1 MGLGTRIAEFVGGI
15 RKAAG
20 GALTPVGAGN
30 SSPGFASWLMGAT
43 GGAIIREPFTGAW
56 QRNISEAAAM
66 GPNVYAN
73 SAVFTCTNIISSD
86 ISILP
91 VQVLRVNPADGI
103 REEHR
108 FHPAWLLMQQ
118 PNSYQTTLQF
128 IQQYLTSKLTNGNT
142 YVLLLRDARTVI
154 NEMHVLNPSRVQ
166 PLTADDGSIFYK
178 IGKDVLAG
186 VEEITVPARDM
197 LHDRAMTLWHP
208 LVGMSPLFA
217 AGMSAMMAGRM
228 QMASEQFF
236 ANMARSSGVLIAPG
250 KIDPVVARKLQ
261 TEWEA
266 NYSGHGLGRTAV
278 LSNGLDY
285 KPMTISAADS
295 EMVSQLRWTIEDIAR
310 VYRVPQYMV
319 GEMSKA
325 TYRNSEQMS
334 RDYFR
339 QCLAYHIRAF
349 EQCFTK
355 AFGMAP
361 GTEVVFDLSDMFRM
375 EADVRFANHQISLN
389 SGFKSINE
397 VRWDE
402 DMPPVP
408 GGDEPRV
415 QMQYVPLSQANV
427 PPPASTPAPAPP
439 PPAAE
444 PAPSPPAPKKQLELD
459 FDPVQMEML
468 VDAFVERFDLG
479 ETNGS

>member
-1 MGLGTRIAEFVGGI
+1 MGLGARITEFVRTIGKG
-15 RKAAG
+15 A
-20 GALTPVGAGN
+20 GALTPIGAGN
-30 SSPGFASWLMGAT
+30 SGAGFASWLSGASAP
-43 GGAIIREPFTGAW
+43 GGIIREPFTGAW
-56 QRNISEAAAM
+56 QRNISEAASM
-66 GPNVYAN
+66 GPSVYAN

-86 ISILP
+86 IAILP
-91 VQVLRVNPADGI
+91 PQVLRVNSNGI
-103 REEHR
+103 REVHR
-108 FHPAWLLMQQ
+108 AHPAWALLQR
-118 PNSYQTTLQF
+118 PNDYQTSLQF
-128 IQQYLTSKLTNGNT
+128 VQQYLTSKLTNGNT
-142 YVLLLRDARTVI
+142 YVLLLRDARFVV
-154 NEMHVLNPSRVQ
+154 NEMHVLNPARVQ
-166 PLTADDGSIFYK
+166 PLVADDGGIFYK
-178 IGKDVLAG
+178 IGKDTLAG
-186 VEEITVPARDM
+186 VEDLTVPASDI

-250 KIDPVVARKLQ
+250 KIDPVVAKKLQ

-266 NYSGHGLGRTAV
+266 NYSGYGLGRTAV

-349 EQCFTK
+349 EQSFTK
-355 AFGMAP
+355 ALGMSA
-361 GTEVVFDLSDMFRM
+361 GIEVRFDLSDMFRM
-375 EADVRFANHQISLN
+375 EADVRFANHAIALN

-402 DMPPVP
+402 DMLPVP

-415 QMQYVPLSQANV
+415 QMQYVPLSQANALV
-427 PPPASTPAPAPP
+427 PPVPAPPAPAPAPTP
-439 PPAAE
+439 PE
-444 PAPSPPAPKKQLELD
+444 PTKQLELD
-459 FDPVQMEML
+459 FDPVQMELL